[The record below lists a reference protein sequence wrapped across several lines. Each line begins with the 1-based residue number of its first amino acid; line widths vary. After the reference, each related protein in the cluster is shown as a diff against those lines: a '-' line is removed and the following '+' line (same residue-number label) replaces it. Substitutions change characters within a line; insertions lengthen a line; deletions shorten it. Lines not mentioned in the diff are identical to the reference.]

1 MPELAALIIAASLGS
16 MLFFSSVTAPTVFRV
31 LAEQDGGLFL
41 RALFPKY
48 FLVNGLMAIVAALIA
63 MRPTE
68 SAILAA
74 CGSSLLIV
82 RYYAIPRINLAR
94 DAMVAGDAQAAERF
108 ARWHR
113 GAVVVNS
120 LEMIALLGV
129 IYLLLAI

>member
-16 MLFFSSVTAPTVFRV
+16 MFFFSSVTAPTVFHV
-31 LAEQDGGLFL
+31 LSDQDAGRFL

-48 FLVNGLMAIVAALIA
+48 FLVNGFMAVAAALIA

-74 CGSSLLIV
+74 CGASLLIV

-94 DAMVAGDAQAAERF
+94 DAMVAGDAQAADRF

-120 LEMIALLGV
+120 LEMLALLGV
-129 IYLLLAI
+129 IFLLLSY